1 MALLL
6 VSAVPD
12 PLVLA
17 IAAGA
22 AVLPV
27 PLYTFLVLQLDRY
40 EHEPWQV
47 LVAAFLW
54 GALVATFVAAI
65 FNSLIGE
72 ILTALV
78 GEALGEVLSTSAVA
92 PIVEET
98 AKGFALLLL
107 YWVLRHEFDNVL
119 DGIVY
124 GSLVGIGFAM
134 TENILYFG
142 RMYQSEGLAGL
153 GVLFY
158 LRVML
163 GGFGIAAQ
171 LLQGDPQVL
180 PGQGQVA
187 AQPHGLLVSG
197 NGFFSAPLLFQAVAQ
212 VEVHLGQRG
221 L

>member
-1 MALLL
+1 MTPAIPPPPLDADERAAHRRRVFTCGCLGCGGLFFFVGMALLL

-72 ILTALV
+72 ILTAMV

-98 AKGFALLLL
+98 AT
-107 YWVLRHEFDNVL
+107 LR
-119 DGIVY
+119 
-124 GSLVGIGFAM
+124 
-134 TENILYFG
+134 
-142 RMYQSEGLAGL
+142 R
-153 GVLFY
+153 
-158 LRVML
+158 
-163 GGFGIAAQ
+163 
-171 LLQGDPQVL
+171 
-180 PGQGQVA
+180 
-187 AQPHGLLVSG
+187 
-197 NGFFSAPLLFQAVAQ
+197 
-212 VEVHLGQRG
+212 
-221 L
+221 